1 MKIAFSLN
9 GSQVEV
15 EAPANITLL
24 HLLREY
30 LGLTGPKPGC
40 EIGECGA
47 CAVLLDGQVVN
58 SCQLLAPQAAGRV
71 VTTIEGIR
79 DADGGPNDLQLA
91 FQEFGA
97 VQCGY
102 CTPGMIMAAEALP
115 GPRTRIPLARRS
127 GRGFLAPCAA
137 ALATSRSSTPWRL
150 PRAPTAGPMLGGD
163 NDRLSD
169 YVGRPA
175 DGCRWPGQDDGQDQ
189 ICGRY
194 PVARHALRQS
204 AAQPGA
210 PCQNRALECRARL

>member
-30 LGLTGPKPGC
+30 LELTGPKPGC

-91 FQEFGA
+91 FQEYGA

-102 CTPGMIMAAEALP
+102 CTPGMIMAAEALLTKNTDP
-115 GPRTRIPLARRS
+115 TREEIREGISGTLCRCTGYQQIVDAVEATAARRQAQS
-127 GRGFLAPCAA
+127 RRG
-137 ALATSRSSTPWRL
+137 
-150 PRAPTAGPMLGGD
+150 
-163 NDRLSD
+163 
-169 YVGRPA
+169 
-175 DGCRWPGQDDGQDQ
+175 Q
-189 ICGRY
+189 
-194 PVARHALRQS
+194 
-204 AAQPGA
+204 
-210 PCQNRALECRARL
+210 